1 MGIILT
7 AALLVAS
14 SSFAIV
20 NNFPYYES
28 FESGF
33 GAWTDDASNDFDW
46 SRNTGQTPSS
56 GTGPLGAYD
65 REWYIFTEASGNN
78 PDYTAALDAAFDFG
92 ALTKPE
98 MTFYY
103 HMYGNSMGNL
113 HIDVYTGSWAMSVWS
128 LTGEQQTWVTDSWRK
143 ATVDLSGYAGASN
156 VILRIR
162 GVTGPSYTSDMCVDK
177 VQIYDNVPRVDIEP
191 IYSTGSGLPGANVNY
206 SIKVINKTTGSSDF
220 NISYFNDPW
229 ATLGPVTTGV
239 LPNNDSTDLIIQV
252 QIPSGTYAG
261 DQATSIVQVVS
272 IDNVYTG
279 MAEIV
284 TKCTWTTYPLPC
296 ETWDIFPHGWTNY
309 QFASTVFS
317 WLQSGIGNPAPGLY
331 HPAYTA
337 VFTNWFVSP
346 AINLDDP
353 FAEELRLMFDEFVII
368 QDGYGYTGVLISDG
382 DRNPASNDFVELLEI
397 GRDNL
402 NWKTREI
409 DLAAYRGMNPV
420 YLAFLYIGSNTHLQF
435 IDNVCIGG
443 KKYGID
449 NSFFV
454 SPTSAVIEC
463 SQTAPTFVGHLYID
477 GETGPAGPA
486 SHISAQMGIGPVGS
500 LPTDNADWIWHP
512 AVYTGPDGIYDVFGV
527 SPNIDVVG
535 EFDTAYRY
543 QVGDAGWVYADL
555 NGSSNGYDSAYAGKL
570 TVTPQTIPGSVI
582 YEQTMDG
589 FVWYSSVEYSN
600 AAPAASAL
608 SADDISLPVDT
619 TISGI
624 RWHGVYDTSDS
635 FRGDVLGFNI
645 NIYAND
651 GSNGVAIFDHPG
663 APVRSE
669 FHPGLACEALWTN
682 VYGINHYLYQLE
694 LNTPFNTGP
703 GHYWIS
709 VQIVTD
715 NNDFKWYILNTEDVV
730 KGSPAL
736 QYFNGAWYEMIS
748 DFGFQLLGN
757 YNNYGVISG
766 AVTAV
771 HSGEPIYPATI
782 QADGSS
788 NLFAGTEKDGTYFMR
803 VPLDTYDV
811 NAAARNYIT
820 GSVSGV
826 SLTTVGQ
833 TSVQDFSLVGSL
845 LTYSPP
851 EIEEI
856 LQVGEVVTNTVTV
869 TNSGPI
875 DVNYRLGVTD
885 FSVSTSG
892 YSMMSLSMPVSPVHI
907 PAFKGEIERGDEPH
921 SIGLPPADFMKNNS
935 PPLKGVPVKAGDV
948 INEFVDKNHPTLK
961 RTPPRGNT
969 RDVPPK
975 TGGELSTIS
984 LRSMAATF
992 STGSLRSPAATFY
1005 SPISC
1010 AGSAPAYG
1018 TEARS
1023 GDDRLVSFCTGTP
1036 GIITNIGVYTTD
1048 DDLIWASDFMPDDL
1062 NTLYAINDQNKFL
1075 LIDVTNVN
1083 ITVLGM
1089 SVPSPGLSW
1098 TGMAIDPDGTIY
1110 ANATDIDRSELYTI
1124 DKTDGTATLI
1134 GEIDNSPGSI
1144 AIAINANGKMYG
1156 HDIVNDS
1163 LISINKKTG
1172 AGTII
1177 GSLGYNANFGQGM
1190 DFDYESGILYL
1201 AAYNQNTGPEL
1212 RIADLTTGN
1221 TTNVG
1226 ALAINQMGSM
1236 AVATT
1241 NPPSWVSLPTNMGSI
1256 AAGGASTFDVIFDSN
1271 IVSNKGVY
1279 NAEISFYGNFVNDV
1293 PNLPLTMN
1301 IADGPMLSA
1310 PSEINFG
1317 PVCVNVTSNIQFTVK
1332 NAGFGVIT
1340 GQLQNVAAPFTV
1352 LGDPNYILPSLESVD
1367 YVASLTPPMGP
1378 GFFTNI
1384 ITLTGAGS
1392 NTVMLTG
1399 SAAPTLKTIPD
1410 VVRFSDTWIDETNV
1424 QVIVYENI
1432 GGGVAAGSVT
1442 GDSLP
1447 FFIDGNTTYS
1457 LATYEES
1464 YFFVHFAP
1472 TSMEPYSTTL
1482 TLSGGGDTKIK
1493 VTGNGI
1499 PEPMGI
1505 WIIGLLV
1512 PLIKG
1517 GVRKGGGF

>member
-1 MGIILT
+1 MDYWKKPEEIYFKKMINFVIKMNFLTYKNLSIMKNKIFLGMILT
-7 AALLVAS
+7 AVLLFS
-14 SSFAIV
+14 SQAFAIV

-28 FESGF
+28 FETGF
-33 GAWTDDASNDFDW
+33 GVWTDDASNDFDW

-65 REWYIFTEASGNN
+65 GLWYIYTEASGNN
-78 PDYTAALDAAFDFG
+78 PNYTAALDAAFDFG
-92 ALTKPE
+92 PLTKPE

-103 HMYGNSMGNL
+103 HMYGNSIGSL
-113 HIDVYTGSWAMSVWS
+113 HIDAYTGSWAMSVWS
-128 LTGEQQTWVTDSWRK
+128 LAGEQQTWVTDSWRK

-156 VILRIR
+156 AILRIR
-162 GVTGPSYTSDMCVDK
+162 GVT
-177 VQIYDNVPRVDIEP
+177 
-191 IYSTGSGLPGANVNY
+191 
-206 SIKVINKTTGSSDF
+206 INKTTGSTDF
-220 NISYFNDPW
+220 NISYFNNPW
-229 ATLGPVTTGV
+229 ATLGPVTTGI
-239 LPNNDSTDLIIQV
+239 LTYNGSADLIIQV
-252 QIPSGTYAG
+252 QIPTGTYAG
-261 DQATSIVQVVS
+261 DQATSTLQVVS
-272 IDNVYTG
+272 TDNIYTG
-279 MAEIV
+279 TAQII
-284 TKCTWTTYPLPC
+284 TKCTWTTHPLPC

-309 QFASTVFS
+309 QLASTIFP

-337 VFTNWFVSP
+337 LFTNWFVSP

-353 FAEELRLMFDEFVII
+353 FAEELHLMFDEFVII
-368 QDGYGYTGVLISDG
+368 NEGYGYTGVLISDG
-382 DRNPASNDFVELLEI
+382 DKNPASNDYVELLEL
-397 GRDNL
+397 GAGSL

-409 DLAAYRGMNPV
+409 DLAPYKGMNPV
-420 YLAFLYIGSNTHLQF
+420 YLAFLYIGSNTHLPF
-435 IDNVCIGG
+435 IDNVCIWGN
-443 KKYGID
+443 KYGID

-463 SQTAPTFVGHLYID
+463 SQAAPTFVGHLYID

-486 SHISAQMGIGPVGS
+486 SHISSQMGIGPRGS
-500 LPTDNADWIWHP
+500 LPVDNSEWVWYP
-512 AVYTGPDGIYDVFGV
+512 ATYTGPDSIYDVYKAT
-527 SPNIDVVG
+527 PNIDVVG

-555 NGSSNGYDSAYAGKL
+555 DGSSNGYDIAYAGKL
-570 TVTPQTIPGSVI
+570 TVTPQTIPGSII

-589 FVWYSSVEYSN
+589 FGWFSSVEYSN
-600 AAPAASAL
+600 ATPVASVL

-624 RWHGVYDTSDS
+624 RWHGVYDSSDS
-635 FRGDVLGFNI
+635 SRGDVLGFNI

-651 GSNGVAIFDHPG
+651 GSNGVAAFDHPG

-682 VYGINHYLYQLE
+682 LYGINHYLYQLE

-715 NNDFKWYILNTEDVV
+715 NNDFDWFILNTEDVV
-730 KGSPAL
+730 RGSPAL
-736 QYFNGAWYEMIS
+736 QYWEGKWYELYS
-748 DFGFQLLGN
+748 DFGFQLLGA
-757 YNNYGVISG
+757 YDNYGVISG
-766 AVTAV
+766 AVTAA

-782 QADGSS
+782 QADGST
-788 NLFAGTEKDGTYFMR
+788 NLSVETAKDGAYFMR
-803 VPLDTYDV
+803 VPLDTYTV
-811 NAAARNYIT
+811 NAAARNYVT

-826 SLTTVGQ
+826 ALTTVGQ

-845 LTYSPP
+845 LTYGPP
-851 EIEEI
+851 KIEEV

-869 TNSGPI
+869 TNSGPL

-885 FSVSTSG
+885 FSVSTSA
-892 YSMMSLSMPVSPVHI
+892 YTMMTSSMPVSPVHI
-907 PAFKGEIERGDEPH
+907 PAFKGKIERGDVPD
-921 SIGLPPADFMKNNS
+921 SIGVPPADFMKNN
-935 PPLKGVPVKAGDV
+935 V
-948 INEFVDKNHPTLK
+948 
-961 RTPPRGNT
+961 
-969 RDVPPK
+969 
-975 TGGELSTIS
+975 
-984 LRSMAATF
+984 AA
-992 STGSLRSPAATFY
+992 FY
-1005 SPISC
+1005 PPISC

-1036 GIITNIGVYTTD
+1036 GIITNIGVYTSSD
-1048 DDLIWASDFMPDDL
+1048 ELIWASDFMPDDL

-1075 LIDVTNVN
+1075 VIDVTNVN

-1110 ANATDIDRSELYTI
+1110 ANATDINRSELYSI
-1124 DKTDGTATLI
+1124 NPVDGTATLI

-1156 HDIVNDS
+1156 HDILNDS
-1163 LISINKKTG
+1163 LISINKQTG
-1172 AGTII
+1172 VGTII
-1177 GSLGYNANFGQGM
+1177 GPLGFNANFGQGM

-1201 AAYNQNTGPEL
+1201 AAFNQNTGPEL

-1241 NPPSWVSLPTNMGSI
+1241 NPPSWAILPTKMGTI
-1256 AAGGASTFDVIFDSN
+1256 AAGGVSTFDVIFDSN
-1271 IVSNKGVY
+1271 VVSNKGVY
-1279 NAEISFYGNFVNDV
+1279 NAAISFYGNFVNDV

-1310 PSEINFG
+1310 PSEIDFG
-1317 PVCVNVTSNIQFTVK
+1317 AVCVNVTSNIPFTVK
-1332 NAGFGVIT
+1332 NVGFGVIT
-1340 GQLQNVAAPFTV
+1340 GQLQNVAAPFAI
-1352 LGDPNYILPSLESVD
+1352 LGDPNYILASLESVD
-1367 YVASLTPPMGP
+1367 FIASFTPPCP
-1378 GFFTNI
+1378 GDFTNI
-1384 ITLTGAGS
+1384 IALTGAGTGS
-1392 NTVMLTG
+1392 NTVTLTG
-1399 SAAPTLKTIPD
+1399 SAAPTLKTIPEI
-1410 VVRFSDTWIDETNV
+1410 VRFSDTWIDETNV
-1424 QVIVYENI
+1424 QVVVYENI

-1457 LATYEES
+1457 LASYEES

-1472 TSMEPYSTTL
+1472 TSMGTYSTTL
-1482 TLSGGGDTKIK
+1482 SLSGGGDTKIK
-1493 VTGNGI
+1493 VTSKGI
-1499 PEPMGI
+1499 PEPVGI
-1505 WIIGLLV
+1505 WIIGILELW
-1512 PLIKG
+1512 IIG
-1517 GVRKGGGF
+1517 RKFISRK